1 MRDGGKRWAAAV
13 LLFAGLL
20 VLAAAVSRLLAL
32 IHMAPWLHAF
42 LVFAATKILADI
54 LAAIFRSKE
63 KKYLFF
69 EDYLREILLF
79 FAVAAICVLGIEA
92 VQHYLQG
99 RIWLPLPAAAI
110 IMIWR

>member
-1 MRDGGKRWAAAV
+1 MRGRGKHRAAAV
-13 LLFAGLL
+13 LLFAGLV

-32 IHMAPWLHAF
+32 INLPSWLHAF

-54 LAAIFRSKE
+54 IAAIFKAQE

-79 FAVAAICVLGIEA
+79 FAVAAICVLGIAA
-92 VQHYLQG
+92 VQHYMQG

-110 IMIWR
+110 ITIWR